1 MSNAH
6 KVPAWILAPYEE
18 REVRERCQ
26 EQANQK
32 CAKFFME
39 FGKCSEQHQLLFS
52 WKCAQQKKSM
62 IDCVAFWGSEE
73 VYETLQY
80 EYIEEKKEKLRAEGR
95 L

>member
-1 MSNAH
+1 M
-6 KVPAWILAPYEE
+6 LAPYEE

-32 CAKFFME
+32 CADVFLA

-52 WKCAQQKKSM
+52 WKCAEQKKAM
-62 IDCVAFWGSEE
+62 IDCVSYWGSQEKFEE
-73 VYETLQY
+73 VQDK
-80 EYIEEKKEKLRAEGR
+80 YIEEKTTKLRNEGR